1 MLIDW
6 FKRTHVYLAV
16 YALHSKNECYV
27 YVVMYIDRVPNRNSP
42 PAVLLRESYRD
53 GAKVKKRTVANL
65 SKLPDDVIEQLRILL
80 RGGRAVESLED
91 AFEVIRSLPHGHV
104 VAVLGTLYHIGL
116 DRIIFPAGSRE
127 LALVLAMIV
136 TRIIDPRSKLAIARG
151 LDPETAATSLGEV
164 LELGRV
170 TEDELYVA
178 MDWLFTQQGRIENEL
193 AARHLHGGALVLY
206 DVTSTYFEGRSCPL
220 AQLGYSRDGKR
231 DKLQIVIGLLCAA
244 DGCPVAVEVFEG
256 NCADSTTVNSQIRK
270 IRERFGIERVILV
283 GDRGMITEA
292 RIREDL
298 RGVAGLDWITA
309 LRGPQIRGLMQGGSI
324 QLSLFDTRDMAE
336 ITHPDY
342 PGERLVVCRNPL
354 LARQRAHKREELLRA
369 TEKELDKVALA
380 TRRDKRRLQGKD
392 KIGLRV
398 GKLIGKFK
406 MAKHFDTTIEEQS
419 FSYRRKE
426 ETIASEAALDG
437 IYVIRTSVPKRV
449 LGTNETVG
457 AYKSLSQV
465 ERAFRCMKSVDLKVR
480 PIHHHLAERV
490 KSHVFLCMLAYY
502 VEWHMR
508 DRLTSILFDDHD
520 PADAAAGRPSMVAPA
535 QRSTAA
541 KAKADTKVTHDGMP
555 VHSFGTLLTDLAT
568 ITRNTVEIRQTDE
581 SMRFDKIT
589 RPTAVQHRALDLLGV
604 KLIL

>member
-1 MLIDW
+1 
-6 FKRTHVYLAV
+6 
-16 YALHSKNECYV
+16 
-27 YVVMYIDRVPNRNSP
+27 MYIDRVPNRNSP

-91 AFEVIRSLPHGHV
+91 ALEVIRSLPHGHV

-116 DRIIFPAGSRE
+116 DHIIFPAGSRE

-136 TRIIDPRSKLAIARG
+136 ARVIDPRSKLAIARG

-164 LELGRV
+164 LELARV

-178 MDWLFTQQGRIENEL
+178 MDWLFAQQERIENQL
-193 AARHLHGGALVLY
+193 AARHLYGGSLVLY
-206 DVTSTYFEGRSCPL
+206 DVTSTYFEGRCCPL

-270 IRERFGIERVILV
+270 IRQRFGIERVILV

-342 PGERLVVCRNPL
+342 PGERLIVCRNPL

-380 TRRDKRRLQGKD
+380 TTRDKRRLQGKD

-437 IYVIRTSVPKRV
+437 IYVIRTSVSKRV

-508 DRLTSILFDDHD
+508 DRLAPILFDDHD
-520 PADAAAGRPSMVAPA
+520 PADADAGRPNMVAPA

-541 KAKADTKVTHDGMP
+541 KAKAATKLTHDGMP

-589 RPTAVQHRALDLLGV
+589 RPTAVQQRALDLLGV